1 MKMKKNRS
9 IGVKLMGGALLI
21 VLIWVAADMWFSDT
35 KQVAAVPL
43 QLTEQQSP
51 LMLFVAKH
59 MMSSEGGV
67 FTNLRDDLPETEHQ
81 AANHQMLSES
91 TGLMM
96 LYAVQMNNRNLFDN
110 QLSFLQRRLLA
121 EKGYVRWR
129 YSPKYEPTDV
139 NAAVDD
145 LRIARAL
152 LEADQLWGI
161 EEVRRIVKGISKTL
175 LDGNVRKDYMF
186 DHYDW
191 KYKSRSDRATISYM
205 DIHAMGMLAE
215 FDKKWESVRNNSLQL
230 VKKAS
235 LGNGLFKT
243 YWIPDQGYSS
253 TGTIN
258 MIDSLYTA
266 LYLAEEGE
274 DVSATIRFLKQEWSR
289 HNGKIPSVYAEDGSV
304 RETFESPSVYALAVQ
319 LLERKNEHELA
330 EQLKRRMNAFA
341 VQRASSPNFGGFV
354 EEKDNSAFSFDQ
366 LQVLLTEVSSAGS
379 EKNDVQGKL
388 K

>member
-1 MKMKKNRS
+1 MNLKRNRS
-9 IGVKLMGGALLI
+9 IGVKIIGGALFI
-21 VLIWVAADMWFSDT
+21 VLIWVAADMWYSDT

-43 QLTEQQSP
+43 QLTEQQSS
-51 LMLFVAKH
+51 LLLFVAKH
-59 MMSSEGGV
+59 MMSSDGGV
-67 FTNLRDDLPETEHQ
+67 FTNLRDDLPESEHQ

-110 QLSFLQRRLLA
+110 QLAFLQRSLLA

-129 YSPKYEPTDV
+129 YSPKHEPTDV

-152 LEADQLWGI
+152 LDADQLWGV
-161 EEVRRIVKGISKTL
+161 EEARRIAKGISKTL
-175 LDGNVRKDYMF
+175 LDGNVSKDYMF

-205 DIHAMGMLAE
+205 DIHTMGMLAV
-215 FDKKWESVRNNSLQL
+215 FDKKWETVRNNSLQL
-230 VKKAS
+230 MKKGS

-243 YWIPDQGYSS
+243 YWTPDQGYSS
-253 TGTIN
+253 TGSIN

-274 DVSATIRFLKQEWSR
+274 DVSATIRFLKQEWSL
-289 HNGKIPSVYAEDGSV
+289 HKGKIPSVYAEDGSV
-304 RETFESPSVYALAVQ
+304 RETFESPSVYALAVRILQ
-319 LLERKNEHELA
+319 LKNEHGLA
-330 EQLKRRMNAFA
+330 EQLKRRMYEFA
-341 VQRASSPNFGGFV
+341 VQRSSSPNFGGFV

-366 LQVLLTEVSSAGS
+366 LQVLLTEVNPVGS
-379 EKNDVQGKL
+379 KKNEIKGK
-388 K
+388 